1 MLNTLRQIVQAFAQE
16 ADFAASVRLLARQV
30 RVALGTEVCSI
41 YLLNGTR
48 DGYRLAATEGLNQAQ
63 IGEVILAQNQGLVG
77 LVGRRAEPLNL
88 DAAQDHPNFFFVPE
102 IGEEPFNAFLGV
114 PIIHQGR
121 VLGVLV
127 VQQRAFTMHCLQPT
141 LPQH

>member
-88 DAAQDHPNFFFVPE
+88 DAAQDHPNFFF
-102 IGEEPFNAFLGV
+102 ILLKA
-114 PIIHQGR
+114 
-121 VLGVLV
+121 
-127 VQQRAFTMHCLQPT
+127 
-141 LPQH
+141 